1 MFIQSVIN
9 SLMLGLTYV
18 LLTSGFSLVFGV
30 VQILNFAH
38 GQMYMLSS
46 MLLWFLCVSMGIHY
60 VWGALISV
68 LVISL
73 LGILYERGLLRPFA
87 DIFLAQLGVVIGLQ
101 FFFDGLAEI
110 LWGPADRKV
119 ETVIRGTVKIGGAVI
134 SWEKVVVIVASIVV
148 IFSLSYWIRWTKSG
162 RAARATV
169 QDRTMTDLV
178 GVNRGQLWSLVM
190 GIGCFLAATAGVL
203 LAPVFMVNP
212 FMGGMP
218 LMKALIVLMLGGL
231 GSMTGTAVAGMLMG
245 FVDGFGYCYLGGVT
259 DLIGFGLM
267 FLILL
272 VRPRGFFG
280 VPLEIKL

>member
-9 SLMLGLTYV
+9 SIMLGLTYV

-46 MLLWFLCVSMGIHY
+46 MLLWFLCMSLGIHY
-60 VWGALISV
+60 VIAALISV
-68 LVISL
+68 LAVTF
-73 LGILYERGLLRPFA
+73 LGIVYERGLLRPFA
-87 DIFLAQLGVVIGLQ
+87 DLFLAQLGVVIGLQ
-101 FFFDGLAEI
+101 FFFDGLAEL

-119 ETVIRGTVKIGGAVI
+119 ATVVQGTVKIGGAII
-134 SWEKVVVIVASIVV
+134 SWEKLVVIGASIVV

-245 FVDGFGYCYLGGVT
+245 FVDGFGYCYVGGVT
-259 DLIGFGLM
+259 DLIGFVLM
-267 FLILL
+267 FFILL

>member
-1 MFIQSVIN
+1 MFVQSLIN

-46 MLLWFLCVSMGIHY
+46 MLLWFLCMSLGLHY
-60 VWGALISV
+60 LWAALLSV
-68 LVISL
+68 AAIAM
-73 LGILYERGLLRPFA
+73 LGIFYERALLRPFA

-101 FFFDGLAEI
+101 FFFEGFAEI
-110 LWGPADRKV
+110 IFGPADRKV
-119 ETVIRGTVKIGGAVI
+119 QTVVQGTANFGGAII
-134 SWEKVVVIVASIVV
+134 SWEKIVV
-148 IFSLSYWIRWTKSG
+148 IGASVAVILILSYWIRWTKSG

-190 GIGCFLAATAGVL
+190 GIGCLLAATAGVL

-218 LMKALIVLMLGGL
+218 LMKALIILMLGGL
-231 GSMTGTAVAGMLMG
+231 GSILGTFVAGMLLG

-267 FLILL
+267 FFILL

-280 VPLEIKL
+280 VPLEIRL

>member
-9 SLMLGLTYV
+9 SIMLGLTYV

-38 GQMYMLSS
+38 GQMYMLSC
-46 MLLWFLCVSMGIHY
+46 MLLWFLCMSVGIHY
-60 VWGALISV
+60 VFAALISV
-68 LVISL
+68 LAISL
-73 LGILYERGLLRPFA
+73 LGIIYERGLLRPFA
-87 DIFLAQLGVVIGLQ
+87 DLFLAQLGVVIGLQ
-101 FFFDGLAEI
+101 FFFDGLAEL

-119 ETVIRGTVKIGGAVI
+119 ATVVQGTVNIGGAII
-134 SWEKVVVIVASIVV
+134 SWEKLVVICASVAV
-148 IFSLSYWIRWTKSG
+148 ICSLSYWIRWTKSG

-178 GVNRGQLWSLVM
+178 GVNRGRLWSLVM

-259 DLIGFGLM
+259 DLIGFVLM

>member
-1 MFIQSVIN
+1 MFVQSVIN
-9 SLMLGLTYV
+9 SIMLGLTYV

-46 MLLWFLCVSMGIHY
+46 MVLWFLCMSLGIHY
-60 VWGALISV
+60 VIAALISV
-68 LVISL
+68 LIISL
-73 LGILYERGLLRPFA
+73 LGIIYERGLLRPFA
-87 DIFLAQLGVVIGLQ
+87 DLFLAQLGVVIGLQ
-101 FFFDGLAEI
+101 FFLDGLAEL

-119 ETVIRGTVKIGGAVI
+119 ATVVQGTVKIAGAII
-134 SWEKVVVIVASIVV
+134 SWEKLVVIVASVVV
-148 IFSLSYWIRWTKSG
+148 IFSLTYWIRWTKSG

-190 GIGCFLAATAGVL
+190 GIGCFLAAAAGVL

>member
-1 MFIQSVIN
+1 VNI
-9 SLMLGLTYV
+9 
-18 LLTSGFSLVFGV
+18 
-30 VQILNFAH
+30 A
-38 GQMYMLSS
+38 
-46 MLLWFLCVSMGIHY
+46 
-60 VWGALISV
+60 GAI
-68 LVISL
+68 
-73 LGILYERGLLRPFA
+73 
-87 DIFLAQLGVVIGLQ
+87 
-101 FFFDGLAEI
+101 
-110 LWGPADRKV
+110 
-119 ETVIRGTVKIGGAVI
+119 I
-134 SWEKVVVIVASIVV
+134 SWEKLVVIVASVVV
-148 IFSLSYWIRWTKSG
+148 IFSLTYWIRWTKSG

-203 LAPVFMVNP
+203 LAPSSWSTLSWAECPHESAHRVDAGRAGQHDRH
-212 FMGGMP
+212 GGC
-218 LMKALIVLMLGGL
+218 
-231 GSMTGTAVAGMLMG
+231 GMLMG